1 MKKLLTIILIIIL
14 VKPLMS
20 QQVNGQLMFSDNQFK
35 LLKVWGTHEERGY
48 AAGYLLGENVN
59 DLFENYLMPA
69 FGSYYSMARNLM
81 ATDAH
86 IKIDSIYI
94 YEAMGMAE
102 GLNASGEMD
111 MTVDYIDVLL
121 ANSFLDFQNFLGKG
135 LGLDNG
141 CSSLISW
148 GDATAGTDLDGKCV
162 ISRHLDWDDQS
173 VIIRNQVMIV
183 HFPAEED
190 EQPWL
195 LIGFAGQ
202 MSVLS
207 GLNQS
212 GVAVMQHMLSDEY
225 TGASLNKS
233 YEPVWFTMRKAIE
246 SADYNGDGV
255 SNCLDIND
263 AVLANINGFADSYII
278 TGAARST
285 NEDNSKIATII
296 EVAPAEPYIT
306 IRNTDFE
313 DGIPSENLYAANS
326 SIGRNNELNYCV
338 RYNAVMSHFG
348 TGTLIGKSENKN
360 LMLDYSSS
368 CAFGGGGNIQFMQ
381 YVPEDDYLALAYH
394 TTLGTQAC
402 ENTPIVYDTQELF
415 EIPVFV
421 NNTKNGKSLKAYPNP
436 ANSELTIYLPE
447 NITEDTAII
456 YSKWGVE
463 LKTIRVVSGNNK
475 IDISDFAAGAYI
487 IHLQQSGIN
496 ASFVK

>member
-1 MKKLLTIILIIIL
+1 
-14 VKPLMS
+14 V
-20 QQVNGQLMFSDNQFK
+20 
-35 LLKVWGTHEERGY
+35 KVWGTHEERGY
-48 AAGYLLGENVN
+48 AVGFLLGENVN

-162 ISRHLDWDDQS
+162 ISRHLDWDDQP

-255 SNCLDIND
+255 NNCLDIND
-263 AVLANINGFADSYII
+263 AVLDKYQRNCRFVHYYWCC
-278 TGAARST
+278 TF
-285 NEDNSKIATII
+285 NE
-296 EVAPAEPYIT
+296 Y
-306 IRNTDFE
+306 R
-313 DGIPSENLYAANS
+313 
-326 SIGRNNELNYCV
+326 
-338 RYNAVMSHFG
+338 
-348 TGTLIGKSENKN
+348 
-360 LMLDYSSS
+360 
-368 CAFGGGGNIQFMQ
+368 
-381 YVPEDDYLALAYH
+381 
-394 TTLGTQAC
+394 
-402 ENTPIVYDTQELF
+402 
-415 EIPVFV
+415 
-421 NNTKNGKSLKAYPNP
+421 
-436 ANSELTIYLPE
+436 
-447 NITEDTAII
+447 
-456 YSKWGVE
+456 
-463 LKTIRVVSGNNK
+463 
-475 IDISDFAAGAYI
+475 
-487 IHLQQSGIN
+487 
-496 ASFVK
+496 